1 MFEKN
6 EECFCHLKVDKNKN
20 LFILNFSNN
29 FFHNWYKVI
38 LRVPLF
44 IPNWYKVILRVLLF
58 IPTSIFL
65 GIYSF
70 QKSA

>member
-38 LRVPLF
+38 LRV
-44 IPNWYKVILRVLLF
+44 LLF